1 MRKYWKAAFEDSLK
15 LDPESMAGMGSR
27 ELDDVDPS

>member
-1 MRKYWKAAFEDSLK
+1 MRKYWKAAFEGSLK

-27 ELDDVDPS
+27 EIDDVDPS